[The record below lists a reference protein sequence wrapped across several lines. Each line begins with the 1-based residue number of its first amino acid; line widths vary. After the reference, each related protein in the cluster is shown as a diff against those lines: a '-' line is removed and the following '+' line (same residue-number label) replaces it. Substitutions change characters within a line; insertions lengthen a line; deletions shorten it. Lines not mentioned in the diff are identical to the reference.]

1 MRDTFFWSDA
11 DKDRLAELL
20 VTGLSASKIA
30 AHFDGAS
37 RNAVIGV
44 VYRDKRLKAIGLTKR
59 PGFDKPKPEQPKTTM
74 RVSPSLPLRART
86 RRAPKKPFVTRPEPA
101 APASREMLLHELD
114 NRQCKWPTNDPPKG
128 GVFRFCGHQRAEK
141 GPYCAYHHSRARAV
155 DSVDR

>member
-11 DKDRLAELL
+11 DKNRIADYL
-20 VTGLSASKIA
+20 VAGLSASKIA
-30 AHFDGAS
+30 AHFEGVS

-44 VYRDKRLKAIGLTKR
+44 IYRDKRLKAIGFAR
-59 PGFDKPKPEQPKTTM
+59 PSGFKPKPATPKTTV
-74 RVSPSLPLRART
+74 RVSPNLP
-86 RRAPKKPFVTRPEPA
+86 RRAKASRPAKPFATRPDQV

-114 NRQCKWPTNDPPKG
+114 RHQCKWPTNDPPKG

-141 GPYCAYHHSRARAV
+141 GPYCAYHQMRACRV